1 MTMRIAFVVGEFPK
15 LSETFILGQIAGF
28 LQRGHAVTIIAGRPG
43 PEVFAHPDVGRYRM
57 LERVRYWPELTGRRT
72 GLLRLAG
79 AALARGASIRRC
91 RSVLRRAFVPRRAS
105 RGTAPSAAEHDAIIA
120 HFGHV
125 GLEALRL
132 REAGALQ
139 GNLVTFFHAYDLSV
153 FLKER
158 GESVYERLFHH
169 GDLFLPISRSWQQR
183 LWELGCPPERT
194 AVHPMGVD
202 CARFSFHPR
211 RPGPD
216 GVTRL
221 VTVARLVEK
230 KGIAYALR
238 ALALV
243 VPRYPALE
251 YTIIGDGPLRGELEN
266 LIEELQLQA
275 QVRIAGW
282 MGQDALVD
290 CLSRMHL
297 FLAPSVTA
305 GNGDVEGVPVA
316 LMEAMASGLPV
327 LSTAHSGIPELVEDG
342 VSGLLARER
351 DVDALAENICRLLA
365 APAAWLAMAQAGRA
379 RVEKEFDIEK
389 LNDRL
394 VEKLMKLQA
403 SGTVKGSAEGSVFRR

>member
-1 MTMRIAFVVGEFPK
+1 MRIAFVVGEFPK
-15 LSETFILGQIAGF
+15 LSETFILSQITGF
-28 LQRGHAVTIIAGRPG
+28 LKRGHEVTIFAGRPG
-43 PEVFAHPDVGRYRM
+43 PEVFVHSDVGRYRM
-57 LERVRYWPELTGRRT
+57 LERVRYWPELTGCRPEP
-72 GLLRLAG
+72 LRLAG
-79 AALARGASIRRC
+79 ATLARGAAMRRC
-91 RSVLRRAFVPRRAS
+91 WNVLRRALVPRRGT
-105 RGTAPSAAEHDAIIA
+105 RGNEPSAVKYDAIIA

-125 GLEALRL
+125 GLKALRL

-139 GNLVTFFHAYDLSV
+139 GNLVTFFHAYDMSV
-153 FLKER
+153 FLRER
-158 GESVYERLFHH
+158 GERVYERLFRH
-169 GDLFLPISRSWQQR
+169 GDLFLPISRLWQQR

-194 AVHPMGVD
+194 AVHPMGID

-211 RPGPD
+211 RTGSD

-251 YTIIGDGPLRGELEN
+251 YTIIGDGPLRGELET
-266 LIEELQLQA
+266 LIEELQLQ
-275 QVRIAGW
+275 QHVRIAGW
-282 MGQDALVD
+282 MGQDALVG

-297 FLAPSVTA
+297 FIAPSVTA

-342 VSGLLARER
+342 VSGLLTREM
-351 DVDALAENICRLLA
+351 DIDALAENICRLLA
-365 APAAWLAMAQAGRA
+365 APASWPAMARAGRA
-379 RVEKEFDIEK
+379 RVEQEFDIEK

-394 VEKLMKLQA
+394 VEKLTKLQA
-403 SGTVKGSAEGSVFRR
+403 LRYGKRLS